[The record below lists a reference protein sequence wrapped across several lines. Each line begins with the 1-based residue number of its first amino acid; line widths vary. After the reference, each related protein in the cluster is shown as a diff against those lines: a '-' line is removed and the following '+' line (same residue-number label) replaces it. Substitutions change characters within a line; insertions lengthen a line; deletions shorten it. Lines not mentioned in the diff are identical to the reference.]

1 MQSNVQSNVS
11 DYMTLLYMLKM
22 PFNSSVA
29 NLIFASRELFFEII
43 LKNLLSVLRVTVKFK
58 QSMKKAI
65 FSSYKVLPFPIFS
78 TIPEFSVIQVCAR
91 YFILFFSLFVCLF
104 VFYIV

>member
-1 MQSNVQSNVS
+1 MANEYDCDMYNMCNQMYNQMYLTTWHYV
-11 DYMTLLYMLKM
+11 LYMLKM

-58 QSMKKAI
+58 QSLKKAI
-65 FSSYKVLPFPIFS
+65 FSSYN
-78 TIPEFSVIQVCAR
+78 
-91 YFILFFSLFVCLF
+91 Y
-104 VFYIV
+104 